1 MTYVVP
7 GVFVCVRECVCMA
20 YELPGKM
27 MPGMSHTINKGDLWG
42 KGVRLTVRRG
52 WDRKVGIASSF

>member
-7 GVFVCVRECVCMA
+7 GVFVCVCMCVCVWFMSCQ
-20 YELPGKM
+20 EKM

-42 KGVRLTVRRG
+42 KGEG
-52 WDRKVGIASSF
+52 